1 MKQSLGHLL
10 IQYCLKVRKRS
21 QNRST
26 FSSNVLFPPI
36 SSNLI
41 SNQSKLWY
49 ARIGVCP
56 SQEEE
61 HSKLKESNR
70 QLVAVAKGLAGAL
83 LVVGVGPI
91 LTIISKHRKHC
102 FQVKCLSGK
111 CRASMISD
119 IWNQEKT
126 FRVLLLRQNYGMV
139 GEQEAW
145 QHTLSVS
152 TLSPG
157 KNWFK
162 EFLEDPPCDTHVK
175 LTPLFVF

>member
-1 MKQSLGHLL
+1 MKQVHIFFKCS
-10 IQYCLKVRKRS
+10 
-21 QNRST
+21 
-26 FSSNVLFPPI
+26 FPPI

-91 LTIISKHRKHC
+91 LAIISKHRKHC
-102 FQVKCLSGK
+102 FQVNCLGGK

-126 FRVLLLRQNYGMV
+126 QLSGCCCRVKIMEWWGTRRLDNPHCRC
-139 GEQEAW
+139 
-145 QHTLSVS
+145 QHCHW
-152 TLSPG
+152 G
-157 KNWFK
+157 KTDSRNSWK
-162 EFLEDPPCDTHVK
+162 I
-175 LTPLFVF
+175 PLVIHMLN

>member
-1 MKQSLGHLL
+1 MNNVSDNTPALFNIVWKSGKGRKTGPHFLQMSFSPNFKQFDLKPIKTL
-10 IQYCLKVRKRS
+10 IL
-21 QNRST
+21 T
-26 FSSNVLFPPI
+26 
-36 SSNLI
+36 
-41 SNQSKLWY
+41 
-49 ARIGVCP
+49 
-56 SQEEE
+56 QEEE

-91 LTIISKHRKHC
+91 LAIISKHRKHS
-102 FQVKCLSGK
+102 FQVKCLGGK

-119 IWNQEKT
+119 IWNQEKN

-145 QHTLSVS
+145 QPTLSVS

-175 LTPLFVF
+175 LTTLFVF